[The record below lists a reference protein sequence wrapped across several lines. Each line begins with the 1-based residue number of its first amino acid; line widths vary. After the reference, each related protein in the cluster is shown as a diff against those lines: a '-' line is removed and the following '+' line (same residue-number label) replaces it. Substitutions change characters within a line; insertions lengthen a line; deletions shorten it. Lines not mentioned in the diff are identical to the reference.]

1 MNVPSKRLMDH
12 VPDFGNMVARL
23 LQRPSN
29 TIRRRNDFKA
39 SLKAN
44 DETPSPFIA
53 PRRVNRNRRLDR
65 PFERTR
71 PRLLLPRHPRRIRP
85 RQPQHLREPRR
96 PNRPRAGPLSLRT
109 NPGRRIGAMSR
120 RHLQFQP
127 SPQRHMFTARRRSG
141 MGMTPARTAPSPARP
156 TKYNATSSRAR
167 CHRG

>member
-1 MNVPSKRLMDH
+1 MRSTFNPLSAEPH
-12 VPDFGNMVARL
+12 
-23 LQRPSN
+23 N
-29 TIRRRNDFKA
+29 TPIKNRA
-39 SLKAN
+39 
-44 DETPSPFIA
+44 ETPPHTTPQHSSFHDHGTDRLFKHIG
-53 PRRVNRNRRLDR
+53 PRV
-65 PFERTR
+65 
-71 PRLLLPRHPRRIRP
+71 LPRHPRRIRP

-127 SPQRHMFTARRRSG
+127 APQRHMFTARRRSG